1 MKLLV
6 VSLFAVVIAVASA
19 QQYTSKF
26 DNVDVDN
33 ILKNDRILNNY
44 IKCILEKGPCTK
56 EGRELKS
63 KFYKKLKLWPKIYK
77 FFIIS
82 ETLPDAILSDCNKCS
97 ETQRSNTNK
106 VINFLRERKP
116 REWTELTDKY
126 DPQGVYRARTGF

>member
-44 IKCILEKGPCTK
+44 IKCVLEKGPCTK

-63 KFYKKLKLWPKIYK
+63 KFLKIKLLTKSLIK
-77 FFIIS
+77 FFY
-82 ETLPDAILSDCNKCS
+82 NF
-97 ETQRSNTNK
+97 RNTS
-106 VINFLRERKP
+106 
-116 REWTELTDKY
+116 
-126 DPQGVYRARTGF
+126 

>member
-1 MKLLV
+1 MKLLLV
-6 VSLFAVVIAVASA
+6 ALFAVVIAVTSA
-19 QQYTSKF
+19 QQYTSRF

-44 IKCILEKGPCTK
+44 IKCMLEKGPCTK

-63 KFYKKLKLWPKIYK
+63 KFLYFHQPKQQQF
-77 FFIIS
+77 FFIFFS

-97 ETQRSNTNK
+97 ETQRANTNK
-106 VINFLRERKP
+106 VINFLRDRKP

-126 DPQGVYRARTGF
+126 DPQGVYKARTGV